1 MIDDHTFGVPEP
13 RGEGRL
19 ARWYR
24 RNRPAVLATLW
35 LWILFLILALV
46 TLFTGWASLLVT
58 LAIQILLSLAA
69 GGLAARIY
77 HRRPAE
83 GTSPAKQGA
92 LAGIFLP
99 LTTGIVILIVAIWI
113 GIGSFGTLIPLM
125 LPYFL
130 ALPGAVILSG
140 GLGWAGGRLVGRV
153 IGKRTLSTRSAGSK

>member
-1 MIDDHTFGVPEP
+1 MIDDHTFGVPDP

-58 LAIQILLSLAA
+58 LGIQTLLSLAA
-69 GGLAARIY
+69 GGLAAWIF
-77 HRRPAE
+77 HRKPVE
-83 GTSPAKQGA
+83 GTSHARHGA

-99 LTTGIVILIVAIWI
+99 LTTGIVILVVAILI
-113 GIGSFGTLIPLM
+113 GIGSFGTLVPLM
-125 LPYFL
+125 LPYFV

-140 GLGWAGGRLVGRV
+140 GLGWAGGWLTQRILEKRPRV
-153 IGKRTLSTRSAGSK
+153 TK

>member
-1 MIDDHTFGVPEP
+1 MIDDHTFGVPDP
-13 RGEGRL
+13 RGERRL

-58 LAIQILLSLAA
+58 LAIQTLLSLAA
-69 GGLAARIY
+69 GGLAAWIY
-77 HRRPAE
+77 HPKPVE
-83 GTSPAKQGA
+83 GTSHARQGA

-99 LTTGIVILIVAIWI
+99 LTTGIVILVAAILI
-113 GIGSFGTLIPLM
+113 GIGSFGTLVPLM
-125 LPYFL
+125 LPYFV

-140 GLGWAGGRLVGRV
+140 GLGWAGGWLMQRILE
-153 IGKRTLSTRSAGSK
+153 KRPRATK